1 MCKLS
6 HWESFV
12 LKVNEPQ
19 FYLLLFSSV
28 MNLYP
33 RSLMF
38 MTFITLCCEHGV
50 FYHLQKVRALDE
62 LMQLHLCPAMDSHP
76 GSAPLTSLEPC
87 LPCHQ
92 VLGSV
97 LIRLPCFCLHSS
109 PSCLHSSLSCSSPSQ
124 TPPPPPPPPA
134 KNTHSGSSSRFSDK
148 QDSLPSAPIT
158 PSSPHPLS
166 GQLCWLC
173 GVLSHPCL
181 SVHTGP
187 SVPEPGT

>member
-1 MCKLS
+1 
-6 HWESFV
+6 
-12 LKVNEPQ
+12 
-19 FYLLLFSSV
+19 
-28 MNLYP
+28 
-33 RSLMF
+33 MF
-38 MTFITLCCEHGV
+38 MTFITMLWTWCILSPTEGEGLRWTDAASPVSSHG
-50 FYHLQKVRALDE
+50 
-62 LMQLHLCPAMDSHP
+62 SHP

-87 LPCHQ
+87 LPRHQ

-187 SVPEPGT
+187 SVPEPGTWKGHGHRKKVEDGTCHHLLLLQGAPVPSVFPQP